1 MLKREAMT
9 MRTDC
14 TYEAQ
19 KRRLTR
25 VADNTVT
32 IARLGGAVAIIAVV
46 LFVMWRWLQ

>member
-1 MLKREAMT
+1 

-14 TYEAQ
+14 AYEAR

-32 IARLGGAVAIIAVV
+32 VVRLGGAVVIIAVV